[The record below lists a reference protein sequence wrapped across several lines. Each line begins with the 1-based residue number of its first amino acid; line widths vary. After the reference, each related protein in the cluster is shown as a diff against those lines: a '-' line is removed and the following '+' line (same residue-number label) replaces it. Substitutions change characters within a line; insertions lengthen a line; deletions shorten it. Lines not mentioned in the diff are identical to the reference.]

1 MSLRLTNDIREQISL
16 AVLRHRFSAEVGTLM
31 QQRAVLADDIYND
44 VYRKA
49 DRDRMESLPDGWLP
63 TVLHAS
69 VQFGESGRSYQQI
82 DFAGSFSGTLYKLRP
97 NQSTKKSETPSRR
110 VPKKHEY
117 GCWKVYEASHKL
129 AIRFD
134 KVAATVSDLEERI
147 RVCEKQ
153 IEQALNSVT
162 TAAALVKA
170 WPEVAPFV
178 MAIIPE
184 ERKAVA
190 LPVAALNDML
200 KLPVKKAA

>member
-16 AVLRHRFSAEVGTLM
+16 AVLRHRFSAEVGALM
-31 QQRAVLADDIYND
+31 QQRAALADDIYND

-49 DRDRMESLPDGWLP
+49 DRDKMEALPEGWLP

-69 VQFGESGRSYQQI
+69 VQFGENGRSYQQI

-97 NQSTKKSETPSRR
+97 DPAKKVDATARR
-110 VPKKHEY
+110 VPSKHQY

-129 AIRFD
+129 AIRYD
-134 KVAATVSDLEERI
+134 RVAAAVSDLGERI
-147 RVCEKQ
+147 RVREKQ

-190 LPVAALNDML
+190 LPVAALNEAL